1 MAGNKRYYYMRL
13 KEDFFDSPEMKTME
27 SMRGGYKYSLI
38 LLKLY
43 LLSLRDN
50 GRLTLKNN
58 IPYDVN
64 MLAKLTG
71 FSKNEIENA
80 LKIFRKFELVEVL
93 DTGTIYML
101 DIQAYIGETT
111 SEADRK
117 REYRSRIEAEKTGHL
132 SGHLEDISTPEIEI
146 EKELELD
153 TEKTPPVSPKGKAA
167 DKTQYAEFVTMT
179 EREYSSLCERVGER
193 GAKRCIEILDNYKGA
208 SGKKYASDYRAILS
222 WVIARYEE
230 EPEPEPEE
238 PTVYDYPTPEENV
251 LTDIEDSDTLADLL
265 KKINAEEVRP

>member
-1 MAGNKRYYYMRL
+1 MADNKKYYYMRL

-50 GRLTLKNN
+50 GRLALKNN
-58 IPYDVN
+58 IPYDAN

-71 FSKNEIENA
+71 FSKTEIENA

-101 DIQAYIGETT
+101 DIQAYIGEST

-117 REYRSRIEAEKTGHL
+117 RAYRARIESEKAGHL

-146 EKELELD
+146 EKEIELD
-153 TEKTPPVSPKGKAA
+153 TKKIPPVSPKGKAA

-208 SGKKYASDYRAILS
+208 NGKSYKSDYHAILS